1 MGAKTRIAAALLG
14 ALLAAPAARAQ
25 DYAGT
30 VGYGGG
36 GIWFGDFN
44 EQGPSL
50 ALQSGWLAVAHA
62 EHYVGGG
69 RLGARLGAAFTQRP
83 FDAAGLARDINTWM
97 FDGSVLLR
105 PLPVDRRRS
114 VVPFVS
120 LGAGVVSYGFGEGRP
135 VVFEESGAVY
145 PGNTDR
151 QFAVVG
157 GLGVDVVPRLSLFGT
172 PLGVRLEA
180 ADHVALES
188 PFETPGGD
196 SLGPVHNV
204 RVTLGLIG
212 LVELP

>member
-1 MGAKTRIAAALLG
+1 MGTRTRIAAALLG

-25 DYAGT
+25 DYSGA

-50 ALQSGWLAVAHA
+50 ALQSGWLATVHA
-62 EHYVGGG
+62 EQYLG
-69 RLGARLGAAFTQRP
+69 RGRIGARLGAAFTQRP
-83 FDAAGLARDINTWM
+83 FDAAGLARDINTWL
-97 FDGSVLLR
+97 FDGSLLLR
-105 PLPVDRRRS
+105 PLPLDRRRS
-114 VVPFVS
+114 VVPFLSV
-120 LGAGVVSYGFGEGRP
+120 GAGVVSYGFGEGRP

-145 PGNTDR
+145 PGDTDR
-151 QFAVVG
+151 RLTVVG
-157 GLGVDVVPRLSLFGT
+157 GLGVDFVPRFSLWGT

-188 PFETPGGD
+188 PFQTPDGD
-196 SLGPVHNV
+196 PLGPVHNV